1 MTLPHTLLA
10 GVAKLMALQ
19 YAQTLYVGATVD
31 ETDLKYCEPFAHEL
45 PAALEAHGLR
55 LVGGVCERIER
66 ATEAA

>member
-1 MTLPHTLLA
+1 MLA

-31 ETDLKYCEPFAHEL
+31 ETDLRYCEPFAHEL

-55 LVGGVCERIER
+55 LVNGVVERIEK
-66 ATEAA
+66 ENAA

>member
-1 MTLPHTLLA
+1 MTLPHSMLA

-55 LVGGVCERIER
+55 LVNGIVERIEK
-66 ATEAA
+66 ENAA

>member
-1 MTLPHTLLA
+1 MTLPHSMLA

-31 ETDLKYCEPFAHEL
+31 ETDLRYCEPFVHEL

-55 LVGGVCERIER
+55 LVNGIVER
-66 ATEAA
+66 TEKENAA